1 MKCWL
6 FFFFYL
12 QPRNKPADLE
22 ASVSWWRWPIIF
34 FFSTENNRTI
44 PVSFSASHAFHNGF
58 GEWSKKISSPFVG
71 TAAGPFNGRHFFSGK
86 IPFFILSSISVG
98 EKVSME
104 FLLGKK
110 GPNLNPFDSISQVS
124 IIGLHLSDKKNTPAF
139 FQSGADS
146 KSSTSAHWRRELLIF
161 RFRFSAWNDLLLTD
175 VWTFQLIIAVDCNW
189 IFPGKKVKVST
200 LNRPFLAETGGLGQ
214 LLDSV

>member
-1 MKCWL
+1 M
-6 FFFFYL
+6 
-12 QPRNKPADLE
+12 
-22 ASVSWWRWPIIF
+22 
-34 FFSTENNRTI
+34 
-44 PVSFSASHAFHNGF
+44 SFSASHAFHNRF

-86 IPFFILSSISVG
+86 IPFFYFEQHFGRRKGIDGVFIG
-98 EKVSME
+98 EK
-104 FLLGKK
+104 K
-110 GPNLNPFDSISQVS
+110 GQILIRSIQFPKCQSLDF
-124 IIGLHLSDKKNTPAF
+124 IYRTKKNTPAF

-161 RFRFSAWNDLLLTD
+161 RFRFSAWNDPLLTD

-200 LNRPFLAETGGLGQ
+200 LNRPPLAETGGLGQ